1 MSDRGRNRQTDIFI
15 RGIAG
20 KMPAVPVGQA
30 RLEARAREVMSSEG
44 FAYVAGGAGGEATMA
59 ANRAAFDKWRI
70 VPRILRDVSN
80 RDLSV
85 SLFGRTLSAPVL
97 LAPVGVLEVAHRE
110 ADAAV
115 ARAAAAE
122 GVPYI
127 FSSQASISMENC
139 ASVMGDSPRWY
150 QLYWSRS
157 DDLVRS
163 FVSRAERCG
172 CEAIVVTLDTSWLGW
187 RTRDLDLGYLPFIRG
202 QGIAQYT
209 SDPVFR
215 AMMEEPLTGPPGNKP
230 PLNLDTVRSML
241 KMIQRHP
248 GSLIENLRTGAPR
261 KAVQKFLATFSRPS
275 LTWESLEFLRGLTS
289 LPILLKGIQHPSD
302 ALQAIDRGMNGV
314 IVSNHGGRQV
324 DGAIGS
330 LDALPAVV
338 HAVAGRVPVLF
349 DSGIRGG
356 ADIFK
361 ALALGA
367 NAVCIGRP
375 YVYGLAIGGSA
386 GVQEVIQNMIAELD
400 LTLGLAGCSSLA
412 ELSPDL
418 LQQI

>member
-1 MSDRGRNRQTDIFI
+1 
-15 RGIAG
+15 
-20 KMPAVPVGQA
+20 MPRVPVDQS
-30 RLEARAREVMSSEG
+30 RLEERAREVMSAEA
-44 FAYVAGGAGGEATMA
+44 FAYVAGGAGREGTMA

-70 VPRILRDVSN
+70 VPRILRDVST

-85 SLFGRTLSAPVL
+85 RLLGRTLPAPVL
-97 LAPVGVLEVAHRE
+97 LAPIGVLEVAHRD

-127 FSSQASISMENC
+127 FSSQSSVPMEEC
-139 ASVMGDSPRWY
+139 SRAMGDSPRWF

-157 DDLVRS
+157 DDLVES
-163 FVSRAERCG
+163 FVSRATSCG
-172 CEAIVVTLDTSWLGW
+172 CEAIVVTLDTAWLGW
-187 RTRDLDLGYLPFIRG
+187 RARDLDLGYLPFIRG
-202 QGIAQYT
+202 EGIAQYT

-215 AMMEEPLTGPPGNKP
+215 AMMEQPIDGPPAEKP
-230 PLNLDTVRSML
+230 PFNLKTARSVM
-241 KMIQRHP
+241 KMIKRHP
-248 GSLIENLRTGAPR
+248 GSMPDKLRSGAPR

-275 LTWESLEFLRGLTS
+275 LTWENLSFLRELTS

-302 ALQAIDRGMNGV
+302 AIEAMNRGMNGV

-330 LDALPAVV
+330 LDALPGVVDAVG
-338 HAVAGRVPVLF
+338 GRIPVLF

-367 NAVCIGRP
+367 SAVCIGRP
-375 YVYGLAIGGSA
+375 YVYGLAIAGSD
-386 GVQEVIQNMIAELD
+386 GVREVIQNMIGELD
-400 LTLGLAGCSSLA
+400 LTVGLSGCSSLA
-412 ELSPDL
+412 ELSRES
-418 LQQI
+418 LQPA